1 MTIRVRRNKAHKIR
15 TVLISKTTPAS
26 RLKGT
31 FLATVL
37 ILASLVVLAYVIDYL
52 VFRYRIASD
61 RQPFGSVTV
70 QSYYAVGQKNGKTE
84 FLFDP
89 PQPQTCVRALF
100 PHAGY
105 APCWYLSRHREQ
117 RTDI

>member
-1 MTIRVRRNKAHKIR
+1 
-15 TVLISKTTPAS
+15 VLIPKTTLAL
-26 RLKGT
+26 RLKGG

-37 ILASLVVLAYVIDYL
+37 ILVSLVVLAYAIDYL
-52 VFRYRIASD
+52 VFRYRVSSN

-84 FLFDP
+84 YLFDP
-89 PQPQTCVRALF
+89 PQPQMCVHALF
-100 PHAGY
+100 SHAGY